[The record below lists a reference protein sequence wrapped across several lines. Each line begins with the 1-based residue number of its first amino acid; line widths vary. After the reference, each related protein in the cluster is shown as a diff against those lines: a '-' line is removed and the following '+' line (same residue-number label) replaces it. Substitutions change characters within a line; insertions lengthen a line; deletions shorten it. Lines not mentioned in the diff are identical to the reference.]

1 MATLYELTGTF
12 KRINDME
19 GLDKETKADTLESID
34 WTEQFEEKVEN
45 TAKVIKNKEASK
57 KLIKEEIDRLTAR
70 YKSLDNDVVWL
81 KKSMQEAFEITGHE
95 KVKGLLFTVYMGK
108 NQPSVVIDEELLP
121 KKYFVIAKKP
131 DKNAIKELL
140 NAGKKVKGATLQES
154 RSLRIK

>member
-1 MATLYELTGTF
+1 MASLYELTGVF
-12 KRINDME
+12 KQINDME
-19 GLDKETKADTLESID
+19 GLDEETKADTLDSID
-34 WTEQFEEKVEN
+34 WTDQFEEKVEN

-81 KKSMQEAFEITGHE
+81 KRSMQKAFEITGHE
-95 KVKGLLFTVYMGK
+95 KVKGLLFTVYMAK
-108 NQPSVVIDEELLP
+108 NQPSVIVDEDLLP

-140 NAGKKVKGATLQES
+140 NAGKKIKGATLQES

>member
-12 KRINDME
+12 KRINDTE
-19 GLDKETKADTLESID
+19 GLDEETKTDTLESID

-70 YKSLDNDVVWL
+70 YKSLDNDVIWL

-108 NQPSVVIDEELLP
+108 NQPSVVVDEDLLP
-121 KKYFVIAKKP
+121 KKYFVQKLTP
-131 DKNAIKELL
+131 DKTTIKELL

>member
-1 MATLYELTGTF
+1 MASLYELTGVF
-12 KRINDME
+12 KQINDME
-19 GLDKETKADTLESID
+19 GLDEETKADTLDSID
-34 WTEQFEEKVEN
+34 WTDQFEEKVEN

-81 KKSMQEAFEITGHE
+81 KRSMQKAFEITGHE
-95 KVKGLLFTVYMGK
+95 KVKGLLFTVYMAK
-108 NQPSVVIDEELLP
+108 NQPSVIVDEDLLT

-140 NAGKKVKGATLQES
+140 NAGKKIKGATLQES

>member
-1 MATLYELTGTF
+1 MASLYELTGVF
-12 KRINDME
+12 KQINDME
-19 GLDKETKADTLESID
+19 GLDEETKADTLESID

-81 KKSMQEAFEITGHE
+81 KRSMQKAFEITGHE
-95 KVKGLLFTVYMGK
+95 KVKGLLFTVYMAK
-108 NQPSVVIDEELLP
+108 NQPSVIVDEDLLP

-140 NAGKKVKGATLQES
+140 NAGKKIKGATLQES

>member
-12 KRINDME
+12 KRINDTE
-19 GLDKETKADTLESID
+19 GLDEETKADTLESID

-108 NQPSVVIDEELLP
+108 NQPSVVVDEDLLP
-121 KKYFVIAKKP
+121 KKYFVQKLTP
-131 DKNAIKELL
+131 DKTTIKELL

>member
-1 MATLYELTGTF
+1 MPTLYELTGTF
-12 KRINDME
+12 KRINDIE
-19 GLDKETKADTLESID
+19 GLDEETKADTLESID
-34 WTEQFEEKVEN
+34 WLNEFEEKVEN

-81 KKSMQEAFEITGHE
+81 KRSMQEAFEVTGRE

-108 NQPSVVIDEELLP
+108 NQPSVIVDEDLLP
-121 KKYFVIAKKP
+121 KKYFVITKKP

>member
-12 KRINDME
+12 KRINDTE
-19 GLDKETKADTLESID
+19 GLDEETKADTLESID

-81 KKSMQEAFEITGHE
+81 KRSIQEAFEITGHE
-95 KVKGLLFTVYMGK
+95 KVKGLLFTVYLGK

>member
-12 KRINDME
+12 KRINDTE
-19 GLDKETKADTLESID
+19 GLDEETKADTLESID
-34 WTEQFEEKVEN
+34 WSNEFEEKVEN

-57 KLIKEEIDRLTAR
+57 KLIKKEIDRLTAR
-70 YKSLDNDVVWL
+70 YKSLDNDVAWL
-81 KKSMQEAFEITGHE
+81 KRSMQEAFEITGHE
-95 KVKGLLFTVYMGK
+95 KVKGLLFTVYLAK
-108 NQPSVVIDEELLP
+108 NQPSVVVDEDQLP
-121 KKYFVIAKKP
+121 KKYFVITKKP

>member
-1 MATLYELTGTF
+1 MTTLYELTGTF
-12 KRINDME
+12 KRINDTE
-19 GLDKETKADTLESID
+19 GLDEETKADTLESID
-34 WTEQFEEKVEN
+34 WSNEFEEKVEN

-81 KKSMQEAFEITGHE
+81 KRSMQEAFEITGHE
-95 KVKGLLFTVYMGK
+95 KVKGLLFTVYMAK
-108 NQPSVVIDEELLP
+108 NQPSVIVDEDLLP

>member
-19 GLDKETKADTLESID
+19 GLDEETKADTLESID

>member
-1 MATLYELTGTF
+1 MTTLYELTGTF
-12 KRINDME
+12 KRINDTE
-19 GLDKETKADTLESID
+19 GLDEETKADTLESID

-45 TAKVIKNKEASK
+45 TAKVIKNKEVSK

-70 YKSLDNDVVWL
+70 YESLDNDVVWL

-108 NQPSVVIDEELLP
+108 NQPSVVVDEDLLP
-121 KKYFVIAKKP
+121 KKYFVQKLTP
-131 DKNAIKELL
+131 DKITIKELL

>member
-12 KRINDME
+12 KRINDTE
-19 GLDKETKADTLESID
+19 GLDEETKADTLESID
-34 WTEQFEEKVEN
+34 WSNEFEEKVEN

-81 KKSMQEAFEITGHE
+81 KRSMQEAFEITGHE
-95 KVKGLLFTVYMGK
+95 KVKGLLFTVYMAK
-108 NQPSVVIDEELLP
+108 NQPSVIVDEDLLP

-140 NAGKKVKGATLQES
+140 NAGKKIKGATLQES

>member
-1 MATLYELTGTF
+1 MATLYKLTGTF
-12 KRINDME
+12 KRINDTE
-19 GLDKETKADTLESID
+19 GLDEETKADTLESID

-108 NQPSVVIDEELLP
+108 NQPSVVVDEDLLP
-121 KKYFVIAKKP
+121 KKYFVQELTP
-131 DKNAIKELL
+131 DKTTIKELL

>member
-1 MATLYELTGTF
+1 MTTLYELTGTF
-12 KRINDME
+12 ERINDTE
-19 GLDKETKADTLESID
+19 GLDEETKADTLESID
-34 WTEQFEEKVEN
+34 WSNEFEEKVEN

-81 KKSMQEAFEITGHE
+81 KRSMQEAFEITGHE
-95 KVKGLLFTVYMGK
+95 KVKGLLFTVYMAK
-108 NQPSVVIDEELLP
+108 NQPSVIVDEDLLP

>member
-1 MATLYELTGTF
+1 MASLYELTGIF
-12 KRINDME
+12 KQINDME
-19 GLDKETKADTLESID
+19 GLDEETKADTLDSID

-45 TAKVIKNKEASK
+45 TAKVIKNKEVSK

-81 KKSMQEAFEITGHE
+81 KKNMQEAFEITGHE

>member
-12 KRINDME
+12 KRINDTE
-19 GLDKETKADTLESID
+19 GLDEETKADTLESID

-81 KKSMQEAFEITGHE
+81 KRSMQEAFEITGHE
-95 KVKGLLFTVYMGK
+95 KVKGLLFTVYLGK

>member
-12 KRINDME
+12 KRINDTE
-19 GLDKETKADTLESID
+19 GLDEETKADTLESID
-34 WTEQFEEKVEN
+34 WSNEFEEKVEN

-70 YKSLDNDVVWL
+70 YNSLDNDVVWL

>member
-1 MATLYELTGTF
+1 MTTLYELTGTF
-12 KRINDME
+12 KRINDTE
-19 GLDKETKADTLESID
+19 GLDEETKADTLESID
-34 WTEQFEEKVEN
+34 WSNEFEEKVEN

-70 YKSLDNDVVWL
+70 YKSLDNDVAWL
-81 KKSMQEAFEITGHE
+81 KRSMQEAFEVTGHE
-95 KVKGLLFTVYMGK
+95 KVKGLLFTVYMAK
-108 NQPSVVIDEELLP
+108 NQPSVIVDENLLP

>member
-1 MATLYELTGTF
+1 MASLYELTGIF
-12 KRINDME
+12 KQINDME
-19 GLDKETKADTLESID
+19 RLDEETKADTLDSID
-34 WTEQFEEKVEN
+34 WTDQFEEKVEN

-81 KKSMQEAFEITGHE
+81 KRSMQKAFKITGHE
-95 KVKGLLFTVYMGK
+95 KVKGLLFTVYMAK
-108 NQPSVVIDEELLP
+108 NQPSVIVDEDLLP

-140 NAGKKVKGATLQES
+140 NAGKKIKGATLQES